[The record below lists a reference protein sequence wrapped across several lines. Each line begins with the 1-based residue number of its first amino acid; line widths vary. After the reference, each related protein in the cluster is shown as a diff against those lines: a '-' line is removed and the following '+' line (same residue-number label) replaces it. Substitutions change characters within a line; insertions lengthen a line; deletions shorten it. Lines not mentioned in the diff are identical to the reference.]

1 MTKLFTISLLF
12 VFATTSASAQNDQE
26 KIKNAVT
33 GFFNGLSLIDADS
46 LQYYSTTDFHL
57 LEDGEIWNLDTLVNR
72 IMPRK
77 NAGIKRVNE
86 FEFIRLEQKGSM
98 VWVSYHNTAIFS
110 KGDKQ
115 RISKWIESAVLQ
127 KEKGRWK
134 IQMLHSTP
142 LEKM

>member
-1 MTKLFTISLLF
+1 MTKFIAISLLL
-12 VFATTSASAQNDQE
+12 VFATTASAQNDKE
-26 KIKNAVT
+26 KIKNAVA

-98 VWVSYHNTAIFS
+98 AWVSYHNTAIFS